1 MEIIELIINEENG
14 DGVFAISLVDKPAIE
29 QDFMHFN
36 NQAPLKFAEIDEDQR
51 LIAGPILVPNKLIYR
66 EKQNGE
72 PFHVF
77 FKPSTIKQASEL
89 YLQEGRQG
97 SATAHHLSPIKGVTM
112 VQSWIVNNSEID
124 TYKSYQPEVELPK
137 GSWYGVFKVENDE
150 VWQSVKAGEFKGFSI
165 EILSTQI
172 NLEKMGV
179 FTDLLKK
186 FEETPE
192 GDNFAVA
199 ITTDGQ
205 TLSSD
210 AEDFNVGEPIYIEVD
225 GEKMAA
231 PVGTYETEDA
241 TIIVVEEEGILA
253 SITPAEDVDESLI
266 TEKEFSE
273 YKKSQE
279 VILEGLA
286 KILEGM
292 NSEAEAMTA
301 QNTELKSVND
311 SLRTANESYE
321 AELSSH
327 SSAIEELK
335 APVVEE
341 IKPSADGQSNKEK
354 IVFDMSTARGRSE
367 AILARYSK

>member
-1 MEIIELIINEENG
+1 
-14 DGVFAISLVDKPAIE
+14 
-29 QDFMHFN
+29 
-36 NQAPLKFAEIDEDQR
+36 
-51 LIAGPILVPNKLIYR
+51 
-66 EKQNGE
+66 
-72 PFHVF
+72 
-77 FKPSTIKQASEL
+77 
-89 YLQEGRQG
+89 
-97 SATAHHLSPIKGVTM
+97 
-112 VQSWIVNNSEID
+112 
-124 TYKSYQPEVELPK
+124 
-137 GSWYGVFKVENDE
+137 
-150 VWQSVKAGEFKGFSI
+150 
-165 EILSTQI
+165 
-172 NLEKMGV
+172 
-179 FTDLLKK
+179 
-186 FEETPE
+186 
-192 GDNFAVA
+192 
-199 ITTDGQ
+199 
-205 TLSSD
+205 
-210 AEDFNVGEPIYIEVD
+210 
-225 GEKMAA
+225 MAA

-321 AELSSH
+321 VELSSH
-327 SSAIEELK
+327 SSSIEELK